1 MKITVLTLFP
11 EMYEGFLNSSI
22 IRRIIEKKLCE
33 VKVVDIR
40 NYSKDKH
47 HHVDDTP
54 YGGMAG
60 MLMKVDV
67 VHEALLNN
75 KSDNSYV
82 MLTSPKARPLK
93 QEDLIGFSTMEDIVF
108 ICGHYEGIDSR
119 IEKYVDQNI
128 SIGDYILTGGELA
141 SMVVMDGIMRLLDEG
156 ISSDSLKE

>member
-93 QEDLIGFSTMEDIVF
+93 QEDLIRFSTMEDIVF
-108 ICGHYEGIDSR
+108 ICGHYEGIDERALER
-119 IEKYVDQNI
+119 IVTDYL
-128 SIGDYILTGGELA
+128 SIGDYVLTGGELPA
-141 SMVVMDGIMRLLDEG
+141 MVMIDCA
-156 ISSDSLKE
+156 KE

>member
-75 KSDNSYV
+75 KSDNSDIAQGQ
-82 MLTSPKARPLK
+82 TFETGRP
-93 QEDLIGFSTMEDIVF
+93 
-108 ICGHYEGIDSR
+108 
-119 IEKYVDQNI
+119 DQI
-128 SIGDYILTGGELA
+128 FH
-141 SMVVMDGIMRLLDEG
+141 DGRYCLYMR
-156 ISSDSLKE
+156 SL

>member
-54 YGGMAG
+54 
-60 MLMKVDV
+60 
-67 VHEALLNN
+67 
-75 KSDNSYV
+75 
-82 MLTSPKARPLK
+82 
-93 QEDLIGFSTMEDIVF
+93 
-108 ICGHYEGIDSR
+108 
-119 IEKYVDQNI
+119 
-128 SIGDYILTGGELA
+128 
-141 SMVVMDGIMRLLDEG
+141 
-156 ISSDSLKE
+156 

>member
-93 QEDLIGFSTMEDIVF
+93 QEDLIRFSTMGDM
-108 ICGHYEGIDSR
+108 
-119 IEKYVDQNI
+119 EKIY
-128 SIGDYILTGGELA
+128 L
-141 SMVVMDGIMRLLDEG
+141 
-156 ISSDSLKE
+156 